1 MEFRNL
7 ATFVRVAELRSFSK
21 AAKQLG
27 YSQSAVSMQISQLE
41 TELDTSL
48 FDRIGKTIALTPQ
61 GSRFYEYAQNILH
74 MAEDAKNLIRDSA
87 AISGQLRIAMAESIS
102 MSLFPG
108 VLSRF
113 CAKYPDVQLT
123 VQSGTAQDMFKA
135 LAQNDVDLMYHL
147 DNQIYRSD
155 LVIPL
160 IRPVPVIF
168 VASREHPLAGK
179 QNIPIRE
186 CLKYRFILTEKGM
199 SYRMHLDNRLAQM
212 DLDIEP
218 FLEIGNTDV
227 IVKLLLQNMGI
238 SFLPEFVVRETLE
251 SGELVKLDVRDVQV
265 QLSRQLI
272 CHKGKWITPAMQAM
286 IDMLCEEAE

>member
-7 ATFVRVAELRSFSK
+7 TTFVRVAELRSFSK

-41 TELDTSL
+41 TELETSL

-61 GSRFYEYAQNILH
+61 GSRFFEYAQNILR
-74 MAEDAKNLIRDSA
+74 MAEDARNLIRDSA

-102 MSLFPG
+102 MSLFPC
-108 VLSRF
+108 VLTRF
-113 CAKYPDVQLT
+113 CTMYPEVQLT

-155 LVIPL
+155 LVTPL
-160 IRPVPVIF
+160 VRPEPIIF
-168 VASREHPLAGK
+168 VASKEHPLAGREAV
-179 QNIPIRE
+179 PIRE

-199 SYRMHLDNRLAQM
+199 SYRMHLDNQLAQM
-212 DLDIEP
+212 DLAVEP

-227 IVKLLLQNMGI
+227 IVKLLRKNMGI
-238 SFLPEFVVRETLE
+238 SFLPEFVVKEKLE
-251 SGELVKLDVRDVQV
+251 SGDLVRLDVPDIQV
-265 QLSRQLI
+265 QLCRQLL

-286 IDMLCEEAE
+286 IDLLCEEE